1 VPGLPGRAARS
12 DQRHGLTGMT
22 GSSTLRIRRLP
33 RPGLSPSVGALL
45 MTAAI
50 SVGGCGAGSGPS
62 PDANAHVTVV
72 ATTTVF
78 ADIVRNVG
86 GDRVSVSSIIPAGA
100 GPEDYEPKPNDAKKL
115 VNADFIVSNGV
126 GLDDFLDKLITAAGE
141 DSATRLVL
149 GDGIPTITI
158 DGEPNPHFWL
168 DPSLV
173 ADHYVPAISS
183 ALAKLDPAG
192 AATYQANAAAYAG
205 QVDAMDA
212 ANKANIETIPLANRK
227 LVTFHDAFP
236 YFARHYGFDLIG
248 VILANVGQEPS
259 ASELAALV
267 EKVKAAG
274 VKAVFSEAQFSPELA
289 HTLAQ
294 EAGVTSVVTTLYNDT
309 LGPAPADTYLKMMAW
324 NVDQIVQALK

>member
-1 VPGLPGRAARS
+1 MIACRPSRFSLSHLMLALGVAGLLVTAC
-12 DQRHGLTGMT
+12 
-22 GSSTLRIRRLP
+22 GSGSASPTSSGATLR
-33 RPGLSPSVGALL
+33 
-45 MTAAI
+45 
-50 SVGGCGAGSGPS
+50 
-62 PDANAHVTVV
+62 VV

-86 GDRVSVSSIIPAGA
+86 GDRVSVTSIIPAGA
-100 GPEDYEPKPNDAKKL
+100 GPEDYEPKPDDAKKL
-115 VNADFIVSNGV
+115 AGADLVVSNGV

-149 GDGIPTITI
+149 GDGIPPILV

-173 ADHYVPAISS
+173 ADHYVPAISA

-192 AATYQANAAAYAG
+192 AATYTANATAYVG
-205 QVDAMDA
+205 QVNAMDA
-212 ANKANIETIPLANRK
+212 ANKAKLETIPPANRK

-236 YFARHYGFDLIG
+236 YFARHYGFELIG

-267 EKVKAAG
+267 DKVKAAG

-294 EAGVTSVVTTLYNDT
+294 EAGITSVVTTLYNDT
-309 LGPAPADTYLKMMAW
+309 LGPPPADTYLKMMAW
-324 NVDQIVQALK
+324 NVDQIVAALK